1 MSKANNLIFINE
13 VNDDKIGMFCSVCGY
28 LLASSQDIETSRKFN
43 CCNECYMTFAES
55 REQDWLKGWRPD
67 EETLN
72 RYKASRRIL
81 ISNLNKILEKVYESK
96 F

>member
-1 MSKANNLIFINE
+1 MSKANDVIFIDE
-13 VNDDKIGMFCSVCGY
+13 SDGEKIGLFCKVCDY
-28 LLASSQDIETSRKFN
+28 ILSSQQDIETSRQYS
-43 CCNECYMTFAES
+43 CCNECYMTFAAS
-55 REQDWLKGWRPD
+55 REEEWQQGWRPD

-72 RYKASRRIL
+72 RYKESRRIL

>member
-1 MSKANNLIFINE
+1 
-13 VNDDKIGMFCSVCGY
+13 
-28 LLASSQDIETSRKFN
+28 
-43 CCNECYMTFAES
+43 MTFAAS
-55 REQDWLKGWRPD
+55 REEAWQQGWRPD